1 VGLGK
6 PDDGLAATPPM
17 GWNSWNRFGTKVDEA
32 LVRETAEAIVATGMR
47 EAGYRYVVIDDGWEA
62 GERDAHGDLVA
73 DPAKFPHGIR
83 AVADH
88 VHALDLRF
96 GIYTDAGTNTCQG
109 LPASLGYEF
118 RDARRFAEWGVD
130 YVKVDWCHTN
140 GLGPRALYAKW
151 ALAIAAAERPI
162 VLSICEWGRS
172 RPWEWAPSVGHLW
185 RTCWDIQDTWSS
197 LTGVLDRQAG
207 LYRYAGPSH
216 WNDPDM
222 LEIGNGGMT
231 ALEYRTHLG
240 LWAMLAAPLMAGNDL
255 RTMTDETRALLSAP
269 EVLAIDQDPL
279 GRQARRVRASDGAEV
294 WVRDLAGGAQA
305 VALANR
311 DDGAREIAV
320 EWTDLGLPAGTIRGV
335 RDLWLREDVGHLRDG
350 HAISVPP
357 HDTALLRIAA
367 PLG

>member
-1 VGLGK
+1 
-6 PDDGLAATPPM
+6 M

-140 GLGPRALYAKW
+140 GLGPRASTAH
-151 ALAIAAAERPI
+151 A
-162 VLSICEWGRS
+162 WGSGRCSRRRS
-172 RPWEWAPSVGHLW
+172 W
-185 RTCWDIQDTWSS
+185 R
-197 LTGVLDRQAG
+197 
-207 LYRYAGPSH
+207 
-216 WNDPDM
+216 
-222 LEIGNGGMT
+222 GMT
-231 ALEYRTHLG
+231 
-240 LWAMLAAPLMAGNDL
+240 
-255 RTMTDETRALLSAP
+255 SA
-269 EVLAIDQDPL
+269 
-279 GRQARRVRASDGAEV
+279 R
-294 WVRDLAGGAQA
+294 
-305 VALANR
+305 
-311 DDGAREIAV
+311 
-320 EWTDLGLPAGTIRGV
+320 
-335 RDLWLREDVGHLRDG
+335 
-350 HAISVPP
+350 
-357 HDTALLRIAA
+357 
-367 PLG
+367 

>member
-1 VGLGK
+1 
-6 PDDGLAATPPM
+6 M

-47 EAGYRYVVIDDGWEA
+47 DAGYRYVVIDDGWEA

-73 DPAKFPHGIR
+73 DPAKFPHGIG

-88 VHALDLRF
+88 VHALGLRF
-96 GIYTDAGTNTCQG
+96 GIY
-109 LPASLGYEF
+109 S
-118 RDARRFAEWGVD
+118 
-130 YVKVDWCHTN
+130 
-140 GLGPRALYAKW
+140 
-151 ALAIAAAERPI
+151 
-162 VLSICEWGRS
+162 
-172 RPWEWAPSVGHLW
+172 
-185 RTCWDIQDTWSS
+185 
-197 LTGVLDRQAG
+197 
-207 LYRYAGPSH
+207 YAGPSH

-311 DDGAREIAV
+311 DDGAPDIAV
-320 EWTDLGLPAGTIRGV
+320 
-335 RDLWLREDVGHLRDG
+335 
-350 HAISVPP
+350 
-357 HDTALLRIAA
+357 
-367 PLG
+367 

>member
-1 VGLGK
+1 
-6 PDDGLAATPPM
+6 M

-88 VHALDLRF
+88 VHALGLRF

-109 LPASLGYEF
+109 LPASLY
-118 RDARRFAEWGVD
+118 
-130 YVKVDWCHTN
+130 
-140 GLGPRALYAKW
+140 
-151 ALAIAAAERPI
+151 
-162 VLSICEWGRS
+162 S
-172 RPWEWAPSVGHLW
+172 
-185 RTCWDIQDTWSS
+185 
-197 LTGVLDRQAG
+197 
-207 LYRYAGPSH
+207 YAGPSH

-279 GRQARRVRASDGAEV
+279 GRQARRVRASDRAEV
-294 WVRDLAGGAQA
+294 WVRDLAGGAHTI
-305 VALANR
+305 ALANR
-311 DDGAREIAV
+311 GEGARDIADALAHLRPPPWADRGRRDPCV
-320 EWTDLGLPAGTIRGV
+320 RLDLGGLH
-335 RDLWLREDVGHLRDG
+335 VGHTT
-350 HAISVPP
+350 S
-357 HDTALLRIAA
+357 
-367 PLG
+367 